1 MSRTTEA
8 ITLLELE
15 LKEAEARVKTLRV
28 AVETV
33 RQLAPAAMDK
43 TVIVGGQVAAALSA
57 IRQPAVEPET
67 VPDPVPEPE
76 PVSATAAVVEIN
88 GRSLDSYPGIPG
100 EEPENK
106 TSPTRNRWAGR
117 KGRTSQYFGVT
128 RGKKVVS
135 QPGVAQWKGQVRIGG
150 KYCYLGQLSGQ
161 AGEIELAARVQEKL
175 GNPAEAQRL
184 RQKTIDMAE
193 QIENNPDRPK
203 PKHRKAKEPADLPL
217 PAAAHKWQC
226 NRCGH
231 DFVGKPEK
239 CSNCRG
245 QAFIRINADGSG
257 QSDPRDV
264 PTELM
269 ESTDE

>member
-1 MSRTTEA
+1 MSRTTQA

-15 LKEAEARVKTLRV
+15 LTEAEARVKTLRV
-28 AVETV
+28 AIETV
-33 RQLAPAAMDK
+33 WQLAPAAMDK
-43 TVIVGGQVAAALSA
+43 TVIVGGQVAAGLAA
-57 IRQPAVEPET
+57 FRQPPVEPET
-67 VPDPVPEPE
+67 VPE

-88 GRSLDSYPGIPG
+88 GRSLDSYPGITG

-106 TSPTRNRWAGR
+106 TAPTRKCRAGR
-117 KGRTSQYFGVT
+117 KGRTSQYFGVSKT
-128 RGKKVVS
+128 PPLAN
-135 QPGVAQWKGQVRIGG
+135 QPGVTQWKGQVKIGG
-150 KYCYLGQLSGQ
+150 AYCYLGRMGGP

-193 QIENNPDRPK
+193 QIENNPDRPD

>member
-57 IRQPAVEPET
+57 FRQPPVE
-67 VPDPVPEPE
+67 PDPVPDPE
-76 PVSATAAVVEIN
+76 PGVTGAEPAA
-88 GRSLDSYPGIPG
+88 
-100 EEPENK
+100 K
-106 TSPTRNRWAGR
+106 TSPTGNRRAGR
-117 KGRTSQYFGVT
+117 KGGASQYFGVT
-128 RGKKVVS
+128 RSKKVVS
-135 QPGVAQWKGQVRIGG
+135 QPGAEQWKGQVRIGG

-175 GNPAEAQRL
+175 GNPVEAQRL

-203 PKHRKAKEPADLPL
+203 PKHRKAKKAADLP
-217 PAAAHKWQC
+217 PPSAHQWEC
-226 NRCGH
+226 NKCGRNY
-231 DFVGKPEK
+231 VKKPDA
-239 CSNCRG
+239 CSCGG
-245 QAFIRINADGSG
+245 QVLVRINADGSG
-257 QSDPRDV
+257 NWDMPER
-264 PTELM
+264 PAN
-269 ESTDE
+269 